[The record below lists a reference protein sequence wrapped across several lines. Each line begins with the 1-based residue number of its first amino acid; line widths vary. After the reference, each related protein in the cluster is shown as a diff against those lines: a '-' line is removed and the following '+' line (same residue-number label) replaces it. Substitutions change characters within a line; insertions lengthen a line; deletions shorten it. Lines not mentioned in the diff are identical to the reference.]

1 MATGGPSLVPRH
13 CASRDTACESRRPVS
28 SEAAQ
33 RVAPKAGAFPRRPR
47 LRLLAMPA
55 GGSWGVT
62 GRAGLVPS
70 PFRGRVARSFPWDRG
85 PSPRWPSRTGK
96 VAPSPHG
103 PWSER
108 PGRKSQPDPRRE
120 DGPSPGEGPASRAGL
135 LRPPS
140 SVWGQSLPGQGFLP
154 RTHSRQGRGLA
165 RPPALHPGLLL
176 AAGPAVALSAFP
188 SGVTSLLLQGQP
200 VCLGHRAYRHHGRLC
215 PRGDAGRIFV
225 LVTLLTN
232 LGGTADVAKVTM
244 ATLAPS
250 SGRCWPWPL
259 AAPSFSPELAR
270 SAFLSPAHRKGGA
283 E

>member
-1 MATGGPSLVPRH
+1 MGGRGRGVTGRRLALSPAHLPPWWPRGAEAVTLGRAPRGSRPARRAQRGPVSGRVSVATGGPSLVPRH

-33 RVAPKAGAFPRRPR
+33 RVAPKAGACPRRPR

-62 GRAGLVPS
+62 GRAGLVPR

-85 PSPRWPSRTGK
+85 PSPRWPSRAGE

-103 PWSER
+103 PRSER

-120 DGPSPGEGPASRAGL
+120 DGPSPGEGPASRTGL

-140 SVWGQSLPGQGFLP
+140 SVWGRSLPGQGLLP

-165 RPPALHPGLLL
+165 RPPSLHPGLLL
-176 AAGPAVALSAFP
+176 AAG
-188 SGVTSLLLQGQP
+188 VTS
-200 VCLGHRAYRHHGRLC
+200 CLPFRL
-215 PRGDAGRIFV
+215 V
-225 LVTLLTN
+225 
-232 LGGTADVAKVTM
+232 
-244 ATLAPS
+244 
-250 SGRCWPWPL
+250 
-259 AAPSFSPELAR
+259 
-270 SAFLSPAHRKGGA
+270 
-283 E
+283 

>member
-1 MATGGPSLVPRH
+1 MGGHWPGRAGSESL
-13 CASRDTACESRRPVS
+13 
-28 SEAAQ
+28 Q
-33 RVAPKAGAFPRRPR
+33 RPRRPKLPLGPGPESKVAVTR
-47 LRLLAMPA
+47 WR
-55 GGSWGVT
+55 GGALPTRPPVRETGPEVT
-62 GRAGLVPS
+62 A
-70 PFRGRVARSFPWDRG
+70 G
-85 PSPRWPSRTGK
+85 PSPRRRPVTGG
-96 VAPSPHG
+96 G
-103 PWSER
+103 PCL
-108 PGRKSQPDPRRE
+108 PRR
-120 DGPSPGEGPASRAGL
+120 PAPAAQFRVGTE
-135 LRPPS
+135 P
-140 SVWGQSLPGQGFLP
+140 PGQGFLP

-250 SGRCWPWPL
+250 SGRRWPWPL